1 MRPSSRPPHRWTD
14 CPPAAADALAR
25 PTVAWG
31 SRRGRLPSPRAVRIA
46 DAASL
51 AWGLCAPPDAR
62 PTLTAW
68 NPRNARIA
76 WRYELPRAGVFDVSP
91 DGALLI
97 FTDATGWCLG
107 LDATR
112 GVELTRFDDA
122 CGDARAVI
130 VSRGPQRAVLIARS
144 GKVRRCDLDT
154 LRVTHE
160 FDGDTPAALSTDGRA
175 IAFSNR
181 ERTRATVVRG
191 DAPSENFAVTR
202 GRHLT
207 AIDLDDDGVVTL
219 GHDDGSVS
227 RRDSPRG
234 GRVVTGAVG
243 SPVTALRASGAGE
256 GLLIASGHLDGVTRL
271 ASGDP
276 RAPGAVHGGGVVDHV
291 APSLR
296 AALHREANAAVLVSL
311 DPVERFDLREGHGDA
326 VTAIALARDGRV
338 AVTASRDGTLRVW
351 DPRDGRTLDTLEG
364 HLGPVRSVV
373 LSPDARTAWSSGE
386 CDGLRAWDL
395 DRAMELWHEPAL
407 ARLDALAVSSDGAR
421 LLAQRSSQLAGAAT
435 ALLLDACDGRLL
447 ARESIPSV
455 VRGALGFS
463 ADASLATLAFAA
475 CNEGGLRLTHVDAR
489 DGSDAR
495 SLIIPAPH
503 RSYLTHRIT
512 ADGHVATGTTD
523 SAVLTVRD
531 LVTGAPRARHA
542 TGAMLLRHTHL
553 VIGARVAI
561 GTTGGARVDVCELG
575 EGISAALRLPH
586 AHDAVTSL
594 ALSSDERWFAAG
606 TAQGLCLRYE
616 LREGKTP
623 PLLS

>member
-14 CPPAAADALAR
+14 CPPATADALAR

-46 DAASL
+46 DARSL

-68 NPRNARIA
+68 DPRSARVA

-91 DGALLI
+91 DGALLV
-97 FTDATGWCLG
+97 FTDATGWCLA

-130 VSRGPQRAVLIARS
+130 VSRGPRRAALIVRS
-144 GKVRRCDLDT
+144 GRVRRWDLDA

-160 FDGDTPAALSTDGRA
+160 FDGDTPAALSIDGAA

-191 DAPSENFAVTR
+191 DAATESFAVTR

-207 AIDLDDDGVVTL
+207 AIDIDDEGVLTL

-227 RRDSPRG
+227 RRDTPRG

-256 GLLIASGHLDGVTRL
+256 TLRIASGHLDGVTRL
-271 ASGDP
+271 AGSDP
-276 RAPGAVHGGGVVDHV
+276 RAPSAVHGGGVVDHV
-291 APSLR
+291 APSLG

-311 DPVERFDLREGHGDA
+311 DPVERFDHREGHADA
-326 VTAIALARDGRV
+326 VTAIALSRDGRV
-338 AVTASRDGTLRVW
+338 AITASRDGTLRVW

-364 HLGPVRSVV
+364 HAGPVRSVT

-386 CDGLRAWDL
+386 GDGLRAWDL
-395 DRAMELWHEPAL
+395 RSAMELWHEPAL
-407 ARLDALAVSSDGAR
+407 ARLDALTVSPDGAR
-421 LLAQRSSQLAGAAT
+421 LLAQRASHYAGAAT
-435 ALLLDACDGRLL
+435 ALLLDASDGRLL
-447 ARESIPSV
+447 ARETIPAV
-455 VRGALGFS
+455 IRGALGFS
-463 ADASLATLAFAA
+463 ADGSLATLAFAA

-489 DGSDAR
+489 DGADAR
-495 SLIIPAPH
+495 SVIVPAPH

-512 ADGHVATGTTD
+512 ADGHLATGTTD
-523 SAVLTVRD
+523 RATLTVRD
-531 LVTGAPRARHA
+531 LVTGAPRARHEA
-542 TGAMLLRHTHL
+542 GAMLLRHTHL

-561 GTTGGARVDVCELG
+561 GTTGGARVDVCELVAG
-575 EGISAALRLPH
+575 LSAALRLPH

-594 ALSSDERWFAAG
+594 ALSTDERWFAAG
-606 TAQGLCLRYE
+606 TAQGLCLRYD